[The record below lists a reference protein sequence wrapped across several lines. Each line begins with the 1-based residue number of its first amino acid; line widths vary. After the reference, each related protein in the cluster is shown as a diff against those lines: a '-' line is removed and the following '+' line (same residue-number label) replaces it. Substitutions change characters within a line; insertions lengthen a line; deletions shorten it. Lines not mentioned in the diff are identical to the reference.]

1 MKLKIRTDKIAGL
14 LVGFFVS
21 DPQTRLPLQG
31 TSGQV
36 ISIEANDNIVGNR
49 GWGLS

>member
-21 DPQTRLPLQG
+21 DPQITQ
-31 TSGQV
+31 
-36 ISIEANDNIVGNR
+36 IYADYFD
-49 GWGLS
+49 